1 MGVLRGEKH
10 LSLFQVKTLRRF
22 QRVDSPSS
30 GPVPA
35 FWGAY
40 RRLRQYRQRRFAAQ
54 FAVVVL
60 LQLTMNRMMMMQ
72 GGTGVWNFVRPTDR
86 TEQQTGNLELIQRW
100 SFSWELIAHARTS
113 SLSRQIWGTPIL
125 LIVRPTYATNSV
137 PTTPLLLLLFISHG
151 SVPWGKT

>member
-1 MGVLRGEKH
+1 MPTYALLSMPKWWDSTREKH

-40 RRLRQYRQRRFAAQ
+40 RRLRQYRQRRFATQ
-54 FAVVVL
+54 FAVVAL

-72 GGTGVWNFVRPTDR
+72 GGHRCLKLSSDRPNRTADR
-86 TEQQTGNLELIQRW
+86 ELG
-100 SFSWELIAHARTS
+100 AH
-113 SLSRQIWGTPIL
+113 PK
-125 LIVRPTYATNSV
+125 VK
-137 PTTPLLLLLFISHG
+137 F
-151 SVPWGKT
+151 